1 MNVAGGV
8 GGQVGDLPV
17 YISAI
22 RAESAVARSGKIQV
36 SETSRNFQV
45 TYMNFYAVCVCMF
58 GVESNLEGRIFD
70 STDVNNMAIYN
81 FPYNYV
87 H

>member
-1 MNVAGGV
+1 MIYPLSSLSFSLSLSLFLSLSLVIQQPDESFGMNVAGGV

-36 SETSRNFQV
+36 GESR
-45 TYMNFYAVCVCMF
+45 
-58 GVESNLEGRIFD
+58 
-70 STDVNNMAIYN
+70 
-81 FPYNYV
+81 
-87 H
+87 

>member
-8 GGQVGDLPV
+8 GGQVGDLPI

-22 RAESAVARSGKIQV
+22 RPESAVARSGKIQV
-36 SETSRNFQV
+36 SENRESVTFQII
-45 TYMNFYAVCVCMF
+45 YINLHIVCMF
-58 GVESNLEGRIFD
+58 SVTCGLEGRIFW
-70 STDVNNMAIYN
+70 TRCMTV
-81 FPYNYV
+81 FP

>member
-36 SETSRNFQV
+36 SETSRNFHE
-45 TYMNFYAVCVCMF
+45 FLRSVC
-58 GVESNLEGRIFD
+58 
-70 STDVNNMAIYN
+70 IY
-81 FPYNYV
+81 V
-87 H
+87 WCRE

>member
-36 SETSRNFQV
+36 IESSERKHKL
-45 TYMNFYAVCVCMF
+45 
-58 GVESNLEGRIFD
+58 SNYLHEL
-70 STDVNNMAIYN
+70 
-81 FPYNYV
+81 V
-87 H
+87 HSVV

>member
-1 MNVAGGV
+1 MVWRSAHLHFLSLLMLLLSVSHVIYPLPPLSLSLVIQQPDESFGMNVAGGV

-36 SETSRNFQV
+36 SES
-45 TYMNFYAVCVCMF
+45 
-58 GVESNLEGRIFD
+58 S
-70 STDVNNMAIYN
+70 
-81 FPYNYV
+81 
-87 H
+87 